1 MNFYSCLTNASEGR
15 IHFEHTFTLMAPRIE
30 SNTRDAYDMGVGGKE
45 ERSKAEERQH
55 VLGHLC
61 EAPGLLS
68 WVLDPRSV
76 ARNV

>member
-1 MNFYSCLTNASEGR
+1 MNFYSCLVNASEGR
-15 IHFEHTFTLMAPRIE
+15 IHFKRTFILLAPGIE

-45 ERSKAEERQH
+45 ERSKAEECQH

-61 EAPGLLS
+61 EAPGLLC
-68 WVLDPRSV
+68 WVLDPHSV